1 MGICEKLV
9 AEGGPHQTLKTAVM
23 TIRRWA
29 YLIGILLVCA
39 IAGGAWM
46 IYSRKCH
53 GVDACAAQSAEGHER
68 DVPREPQ

>member
-1 MGICEKLV
+1 
-9 AEGGPHQTLKTAVM
+9 M

-39 IAGGAWM
+39 IAGGAW

-53 GVDACAAQSAEGHER
+53 GVSAEGHER
-68 DVPREPQ
+68 DVPKEPQ